1 LSGSGDLTGI
11 LGITIGVYVVAMYVL
26 AWSVQGRVND
36 TEDFLVAGRRLGLP
50 FAWATL
56 LATWFGAGTLL
67 TATDEVRR
75 GGLQRAAL
83 DPLGAGICLILAG
96 LFFAVPL
103 WRMGLLTFSDFF
115 ERRFGSRAEIVS
127 ALIMVPAYFGWV
139 AAQFVAL
146 AGMLELIFGLE
157 MRLGIPIVAVVAMGY
172 TLMGGMWAVTVTDG
186 VQVGLLLLG
195 LVVLAFYTF
204 ADLGQGSVVAGLER
218 LLRETPPEMLQ
229 PFPRD
234 SIEAFVGWAAVVAVG
249 ALGNIPG
256 QDLLQRVFA
265 SRSEVVARRACV
277 LAGLS
282 YLGFGLFP
290 IALGLAGRLLFSD
303 SLDRAVL
310 PALMQVFLHPFP
322 AIVFT
327 VALISAVLSTIDSA
341 ILSPASVL
349 SQNVLPRLVGDR
361 LALTP
366 LQWNRWAVVMVTAAS
381 LGVAF
386 MGESAYSLLED
397 AYELPL
403 VSLFVPLTLGL
414 FRRRGRE
421 RAALASMI
429 AGAALWLV
437 HYALGWEA
445 FLAPWLGEHVPV
457 SLAGVATSLLAWR
470 LAEIGDPPPAGSERA
485 PFLQP

>member
-1 LSGSGDLTGI
+1 MSGAGDLTGV
-11 LGITIGVYVVAMYVL
+11 LGLTIGVYVVAMYVL
-26 AWSVQGRVND
+26 AWSVQGRIHD

-50 FAWATL
+50 LASATL

-83 DPLGAGICLILAG
+83 DPLGAGLCLILAG
-96 LFFAVPL
+96 LFFAAPL

-115 ERRFGSRAEIVS
+115 ERRFGSRAELVS
-127 ALIMVPAYFGWV
+127 AMIMVPAYFGWV

-146 AGMLELIFGLE
+146 AGMLELIFGLDL
-157 MRLGIPIVAVVAMGY
+157 RLGIPLVAVVATGY
-172 TLMGGMWAVTVTDG
+172 TLMGGMWAVSLTDG
-186 VQVGLLLLG
+186 VQVALLLVG
-195 LVVLAFYTF
+195 LVVLGFTTF
-204 ADLGQGSVVAGLER
+204 AELGSGSVAGGLSR
-218 LLRETPPEMLQ
+218 LLRETPPELLQ
-229 PFPRD
+229 PFPRE
-234 SIEAFVGWAAVVAVG
+234 SLQAFVSWVAVVAVG

-265 SRSEVVARRACV
+265 ARSEVVARRACL
-277 LAGLS
+277 LAGAA

-290 IALGLAGRLLFSD
+290 IALGLAGRLLFVD

-310 PALMQVFLHPFP
+310 PALMQVFLSPLP
-322 AIVFT
+322 AVVFT
-327 VALISAVLSTIDSA
+327 VALVSAVLSTIDSA

-349 SQNVLPRLVGDR
+349 SQNVLPRLVGER
-361 LALTP
+361 LRLTS
-366 LQWNRWAVVMVTAAS
+366 LQWNRGAIVMVAAAS

-386 MGESAYSLLED
+386 LGESAYSLLED

-421 RAALASMI
+421 RPALASML

-445 FLAPWLGEHVPV
+445 FMAPLLGELVPV
-457 SLAGVATSLLAWR
+457 SLAGLAISLLAW
-470 LAEIGDPPPAGSERA
+470 LVAERRERPVAGTA
-485 PFLQP
+485 